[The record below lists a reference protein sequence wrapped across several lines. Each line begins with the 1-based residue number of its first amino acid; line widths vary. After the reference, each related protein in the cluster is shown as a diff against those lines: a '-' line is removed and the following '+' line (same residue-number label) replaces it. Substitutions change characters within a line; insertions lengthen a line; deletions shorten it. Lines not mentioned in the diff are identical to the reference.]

1 MAKWKKRKLEFWV
14 KIAVRARFYGVVVST
29 LNFESSDLGLTL
41 AGRELCYYLLT
52 YYSLY
57 IVIIDEINP
66 DFYIILSHS
75 QKLVLLNL

>member
-41 AGRELCYYLLT
+41 VGREFCYYLLT
-52 YYSLY
+52 YYSFY

>member
-41 AGRELCYYLLT
+41 AGL
-52 YYSLY
+52 
-57 IVIIDEINP
+57 IIDEINP